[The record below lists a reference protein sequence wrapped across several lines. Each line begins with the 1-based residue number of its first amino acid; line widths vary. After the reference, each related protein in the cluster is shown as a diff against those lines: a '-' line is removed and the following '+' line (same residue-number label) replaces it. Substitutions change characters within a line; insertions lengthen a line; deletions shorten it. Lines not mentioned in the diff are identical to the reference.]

1 VLRRKADG
9 RSARFVIVFV
19 TSTVE
24 DPALGA
30 HEGFLDEITPVA
42 DAVRTF
48 PPDRPNDLCGYLRPR
63 PALSGAPADGDLTA

>member
-1 VLRRKADG
+1 MIQRMGRVLRRKADG
-9 RSARFVIVFV
+9 RAARFVIVFV
-19 TSTVE
+19 VGTVE

-48 PPDRPNDLCGYLRPR
+48 PPGGPIELCAFLRPAAAR
-63 PALSGAPADGDLTA
+63 R